1 MKLQIH
7 VNNID
12 EELLMRVIEG
22 SLAGKSFTTPIKS
35 LNRSIHHPGVN
46 EIYHNIDAK
55 KIAAISSST
64 SEEMKFNNSARRD
77 WSEDQI
83 NLLFLS
89 YKEISLPDDDS
100 MAIMADL
107 QYVNSDIA
115 IVPLCPGIIKSYEG
129 DKLLNNFIGYV
140 QKYLSVVET
149 LNNKTIIGI
158 IPAKLPRQLLP
169 SVLDFYHSKGITS
182 FVIDSDGSSIYSNP
196 SWLKAFQRKLY
207 KSGIKDEGLIY
218 NINSFEGRFL
228 QRSSITLARDFI
240 TLTFGID
247 ILGANH
253 KPPAFPAERKDILDP
268 SRKGPRVFDSETY
281 GYVRVIDPALDL
293 KTAKANNI
301 SSQHKETLKLQHV
314 IAEEFT
320 ASSYLQRKP
329 QIAQNKVLDRVRDV
343 KMDIA
348 RTKTRQK
355 SLFDK

>member
-7 VNNID
+7 VNTVD
-12 EELLMRVIEG
+12 EELLMRVMKG

-35 LNRSIHHPGVN
+35 LNKSIRHPGLN
-46 EIYHNIDAK
+46 EIYRNIDAK
-55 KIAAISSST
+55 KIAAISSNT
-64 SEEMKFNNSARRD
+64 SEEIKFNTLVRRD
-77 WSEDQI
+77 WSEGQI
-83 NLLFLS
+83 NLFFLS
-89 YKEISLPDDDS
+89 YKENSLPDDDS
-100 MAIMADL
+100 MAIIADL

-115 IVPLCPGIIKSYEG
+115 IVPLCPGIIKSHEG
-129 DKLLNNFIGYV
+129 DKLLNNFIGYI

-158 IPAKLPRQLLP
+158 IPVKLPRQFLP
-169 SVLDFYHSKGITS
+169 SILDFYHSKGITS

-218 NINSFEGRFL
+218 NINSLEGRFL
-228 QRSSITLARDFI
+228 QRSSVTLARDFV

-247 ILGANH
+247 ILGTNH
-253 KPPAFPAERKDILDP
+253 KPPAFPAERRNISDRPRIFDP
-268 SRKGPRVFDSETY
+268 ETY
-281 GYVRVIDPALDL
+281 GYVRVIDPSLDL

-314 IAEEFT
+314 IAEEST
-320 ASSYLQRKP
+320 AASYLQRKP
-329 QIAQNKVLDRVRDV
+329 QITQNKVLDLIHDV
-343 KMDIA
+343 QMDIS
-348 RTKTRQK
+348 RTKTRQM